1 MWKKAEKD
9 EKAPPAFLMG
19 KNFESGTLAFRLI
32 FGKED
37 SILSLYILWT
47 SAKDHIEI
55 SISPHKLKI
64 IHHDNGS

>member
-1 MWKKAEKD
+1 MYQEKTIMWKKAEKD

-37 SILSLYILWT
+37 SILSLYI
-47 SAKDHIEI
+47 KDY
-55 SISPHKLKI
+55 PPR
-64 IHHDNGS
+64 